1 MSHRVLLVDD
11 HPTVRQALRRFL
23 EWEGLEVVGDAWDS
37 AEVLRLAWERRAEV
51 VILDCSL
58 PLASCFDLAREIVR
72 TLPVK
77 GVILVTFEDYLVA
90 RALQAGI
97 RGYVLKARVV
107 EELPS
112 AIQQVAQGAIYVSPG
127 IAPAIVESCVTA
139 TNRRPGV
146 V

>member
-1 MSHRVLLVDD
+1 MSPRVLLVGD

-23 EWEGLEVVGDAWDS
+23 EWEGLEVVGDACDG

-51 VILDCSL
+51 VILDCSR
-58 PLASCFDLAREIVR
+58 PLANCFDLAREIVR

-112 AIQQVAQGAIYVSPG
+112 AIRQVAHDAIYLSPG
-127 IAPAIVESCVTA
+127 IAPAIVKTCLTA
-139 TNRRPGV
+139 ANRGPGV